1 MEFWKSKKR
10 KARKPHNC
18 EYCGAGIKV
27 GETYFRESGMA
38 FGDFDDY
45 CLCERCKSVLPY
57 FAEGRDELGE
67 FYDDLFNT
75 DICECPKCG
84 SIIHYDYEF
93 ADNMKKIDLECDECG
108 HCYTVDLSA
117 EAIKAYFERQKKE
130 GGTP

>member
-1 MEFWKSKKR
+1 MEFWESRKH

-27 GETYFRESGMA
+27 GETYFRETGKTWGEFS
-38 FGDFDDY
+38 DY

-57 FAEGRDELGE
+57 FSEDGDELGE
-67 FYDDLFNT
+67 FYEDVFNT
-75 DICECPKCG
+75 DICECPK
-84 SIIHYDYEF
+84 
-93 ADNMKKIDLECDECG
+93 CG

-117 EAIKAYFERQKKE
+117 EAIKACFERQKKE